1 MNVIEITGK
10 NKMAR
15 RIYINDLTLR
25 DGHQS
30 CAATRM
36 TTEQCMR
43 VLPIIKDAG
52 YEIFELWGGATLDSA
67 IRFTRDDPWE
77 RLEAF
82 RDELGGGDKIQSLLR
97 GQNLFAYNPYPDDL
111 LTAFI
116 RQSIESG
123 SKNMR
128 IFDALNDI
136 RNLRMAILATKAYG
150 GKVEAAMSYT
160 TSPVHTTQYFI
171 DYGKVLLDE
180 GVDRI
185 AIKDMAGLLHPK
197 DAIVLFKA
205 LKKEINVPIVL
216 HTHTTTGVALVNMAL
231 GMKYG
236 IDMFDTCISPFA
248 GGPSHSP
255 VEIVAVI
262 AERMGLDHGLNK
274 DAITQAQDKLRVIFE
289 ELKGSIPSFGKFR
302 KNPVHFDD
310 VPVDK
315 VDKLVEAVMKDEED
329 LETAINISREIMSD
343 LDYPGYDDRIFES
356 QIPGGMLSN
365 LEKQLKEMG
374 VQENMM
380 DAVMAEIPSVRAD
393 VGYVPLVTPTSQ
405 IVGSQAAYN
414 VMAGSRYAFTSN
426 EFKMILK
433 GEFGKTPGPV
443 NQEVLDQVLS
453 DDEKQNIKK
462 YRPASYLMPALEDK
476 VDLPYVKNKKD
487 LLLEL
492 VFNSA
497 ADEFLKL
504 KYK

>member
-1 MNVIEITGK
+1 MSKRV
-10 NKMAR
+10 
-15 RIYINDLTLR
+15 YFNDLTLR

-52 YEIFELWGGATLDSA
+52 YEIFELWGGATLDAA

-82 RDELGGGDKIQSLLR
+82 RDEMGGGAKIQALLR

-111 LTAFI
+111 LIAFI

-160 TSPVHTTQYFI
+160 TSPVHTTQYFV
-171 DYGKVLLDE
+171 DFSKVLLDE

-197 DAIVLFKA
+197 DAVVLFKA
-205 LKKEINVPIVL
+205 LKETVNVPLVL
-216 HTHTTTGVALVNMAL
+216 HTHTTTGVSLVNMTL

-255 VEIVAVI
+255 IEIMAVI
-262 AERMGLDHGLNK
+262 AERMGFDHGLDK
-274 DAITQAQDKLRVIFE
+274 DAISKAQDKLRVIFE

-302 KNPVHFDD
+302 RKPVYFDD

-315 VDKLVEAVMKDEED
+315 VDKLIEAIMKDEED
-329 LETAINISREIMSD
+329 LETAIKIDREIMSE
-343 LDYPGYDDRIFES
+343 LDYPSYDDGMFET

-374 VQENMM
+374 VQDNMM
-380 DAVMAEIPSVRAD
+380 DAVRAEIPNVRAD

-414 VMAGSRYAFTSN
+414 VISGTRYAFTSN
-426 EFKMILK
+426 EFRMILR
-433 GEFGKTPGPV
+433 GEFGKTPGPI
-443 NQEVLDQVLS
+443 NQEVMDLVLG
-453 DDEKQNIKK
+453 DENNIKK

-476 VDLPYVKNKKD
+476 VDLPYVKNQKD
-487 LLLEL
+487 LLLHL
-492 VFNSA
+492 VFGSA
-497 ADEFLKL
+497 ADEFLQL